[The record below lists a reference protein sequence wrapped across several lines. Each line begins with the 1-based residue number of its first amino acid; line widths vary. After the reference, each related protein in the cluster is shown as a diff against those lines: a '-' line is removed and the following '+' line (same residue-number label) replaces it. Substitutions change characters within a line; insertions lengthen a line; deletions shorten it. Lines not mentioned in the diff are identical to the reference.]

1 MKKKWIVWSIVA
13 AVAVVLGIVFS
24 RYILV
29 GVVCAMAGWVGHIL
43 YTKHIAQ

>member
-13 AVAVVLGIVFS
+13 AVAVVLGIVFP

-29 GVVCAMAGWVGHIL
+29 GGGCAMAGWGGHIL

>member
-13 AVAVVLGIVFS
+13 AVAVVLGIVFP

-43 YTKHIAQ
+43 YTKYIAQ

>member
-13 AVAVVLGIVFS
+13 AVAVVLGIVFP

-29 GVVCAMAGWVGHIL
+29 GGCCCYGRMGRAYPVH
-43 YTKHIAQ
+43 

>member
-13 AVAVVLGIVFS
+13 AVAVVLGIVFP
-24 RYILV
+24 RYILMEV
-29 GVVCAMAGWVGHIL
+29 IYDKTGWVGHIL